1 MSADVVSGYAEAL
14 LAIAT
19 AEGNAETVGR
29 ELFAVAEAI
38 DANDELQSTLTN
50 AGLPASRRQQIVED
64 LLGPT
69 ASMTTTALVSMIVG
83 AGRARQLSD
92 ISRAV
97 GIKVAAADN
106 KQLAEVRSAV
116 PLSDDQ
122 VARLRVALA
131 NSIGSEVELR
141 VVVDPSVIGGI
152 VTQIGDTV
160 IDGSVRQKLTKMRE
174 SFS

>member
-64 LLGPT
+64 LL
-69 ASMTTTALVSMIVG
+69 
-83 AGRARQLSD
+83 
-92 ISRAV
+92 
-97 GIKVAAADN
+97 
-106 KQLAEVRSAV
+106 
-116 PLSDDQ
+116 
-122 VARLRVALA
+122 
-131 NSIGSEVELR
+131 
-141 VVVDPSVIGGI
+141 
-152 VTQIGDTV
+152 
-160 IDGSVRQKLTKMRE
+160 
-174 SFS
+174 

>member
-1 MSADVVSGYAEAL
+1 MLERAVTLCASGTIAESDLTFRPGRATEPAVVAAATGLGDQIDDV
-14 LAIAT
+14 
-19 AEGNAETVGR
+19 
-29 ELFAVAEAI
+29 
-38 DANDELQSTLTN
+38 Q
-50 AGLPASRRQQIVED
+50 RQAIVED
-64 LLGPT
+64 LLGTT
-69 ASMTTTALVSMIVG
+69 ASMATTALVSMIVG

-97 GIKVAAADN
+97 GVKVAADDN

-122 VARLRVALA
+122 IARLRVALA
-131 NSIGSEVELR
+131 SSIGSEVEVR
-141 VVVDPSVIGGI
+141 VIVDPSVVGGI